1 MTEEPDNIVLVML
14 RRMDAKLDRIG
25 VDIRAIRDIL
35 IHIEWQLAAGE
46 E

>member
-14 RRMDAKLDRIG
+14 RRIDAELDRVA

-35 IHIEWQLAAGE
+35 IRIERRLVAGE
-46 E
+46 V

>member
-14 RRMDAKLDRIG
+14 RQLEEKLDRVA
-25 VDIRAIRDIL
+25 VDIQAIRDIL
-35 IHIEWQLAAGE
+35 IRIERRAVRAE